1 MIIDVIPLKIV
12 MAALATIGTLIE
24 VTPWDELQ
32 HWPDANTVWDF
43 VDDRTPFRFRVAGE
57 LLDDG
62 FFFGLYGP
70 VESGPDRYLDLIC
83 NIMLRHDNSDW
94 YNSAECGAS
103 FKVGPTIAKRV
114 VDYDPT
120 NHCDWP
126 FYLHPEGTF
135 VDGFPRTSRFGG
147 ICVID
152 EPQTEIV
159 G

>member
-1 MIIDVIPLKIV
+1 MP
-12 MAALATIGTLIE
+12 ALATTGTLIE
-24 VTPWDELQ
+24 VAPWDDLQ
-32 HWPDANTVWDF
+32 YWPDANTVWEF

-57 LLDDG
+57 LFHDG

-94 YNSAECGAS
+94 YNSIECGAS

-114 VDYDPT
+114 VGYDST
-120 NHCDWP
+120 NHDDCP
-126 FYLHPEGTF
+126 FYLHPEGTC

-147 ICVID
+147 ICVIN
-152 EPQTEIV
+152 EQQTANA